1 MNARTR
7 STLTTL
13 KRRLESLYGSRLY
26 RVILYGS
33 QARGD
38 AGRDSDIDVL
48 VVLKGPVQPG
58 HEIDATAGFIADL
71 SLWSDSVI
79 TPLFMDEEQYEH
91 RAGPLLR
98 NIRREGVVL

>member
-7 STLTTL
+7 STLTRL
-13 KRRLESLYGSRLY
+13 KRYLESLYGSRLY
-26 RVILYGS
+26 RIILYGS

-48 VVLKGPVQPG
+48 VVLRGSVRPG
-58 HEIDATAGFIADL
+58 DEIAATARAVADL
-71 SLWSDSVI
+71 SLRTDSVI